1 MELISLDKKKGCQK
15 QPFFIEKEGK
25 FHLIDQ

>member
-1 MELISLDKKKGCQK
+1 MELISLDKKKGCFW